1 MRKINRLHWLGVGLF
16 LGTLLFPVLTI
27 AQQPFPWE
35 STLEN
40 AQQAAAQS
48 NRLVLVHFWAPWC
61 GKCKKMESEVF
72 NQPGVGAALLVN
84 YVPVKINADQ
94 MPSTATKYGITG
106 LPTDIIITPQGQVV
120 DMLRGQIEGTQYLA
134 RLNQIASARRQS
146 AGQTAQVPANIPAR
160 PVADRPTADRPTA
173 EQRVASNQ
181 STASTSLSDDRY
193 ADYYRRNPGN
203 QPISSPAMP
212 AGEPSQPIPA
222 SISPPYAQQEPGAGP
237 ELSGPSLVQSP
248 AISSQ
253 QVRNITPPPVANMP
267 SANVPS
273 ATIPSANAP
282 SMNMPSTIAAQQAM
296 GNSPQP
302 SVANTAQQSPPG
314 FNPSTP
320 PLLSNIDKQAAP
332 ISSPAVQAPTANP
345 PVCLDGFCPVT
356 LAEKQQW
363 IQGDRRYGA
372 IHRGRTYLFTGPE
385 EQRRFFT
392 DPDRYAPIISG
403 NDIVQVM
410 EKGQTVPGM
419 REHGVF
425 YNAHIF
431 LFADEA
437 ALAKFSKNP
446 AYYANQALEAIQ
458 TSNHVTQQM
467 R

>member
-16 LGTLLFPVLTI
+16 LGTLLFPVLSI

-40 AQQAAAQS
+40 AQQVAAQS
-48 NRLVLVHFWAPWC
+48 NKLVLIHFWAPWC

-72 NQPGVGAALLVN
+72 NQPGLGGALLTN

-94 MPSTATKYGITG
+94 MPSTAMKYGITG

-120 DMLRGQIEGTQYLA
+120 DMMRGQIEATQYLA
-134 RLNQIASARRQS
+134 RLNQIASARHQS
-146 AGQTAQVPANIPAR
+146 TGQTAQAPANVPAR
-160 PVADRPTADRPTA
+160 PAAERPTA
-173 EQRVASNQ
+173 EQPIASNQ
-181 STASTSLSDDRY
+181 STASSSLSDDRY

-212 AGEPSQPIPA
+212 AGEPSQPSPA
-222 SISPPYAQQEPGAGP
+222 SVSPPYGHQEPGAGP
-237 ELSGPSLVQSP
+237 ELSGPGLIQPP
-248 AISSQ
+248 AISAQ
-253 QVRNITPPPVANMP
+253 QVRNITPPPGANLPSANIPSANIP

-273 ATIPSANAP
+273 ANIPSA
-282 SMNMPSTIAAQQAM
+282 IAAQQAM
-296 GNSPQP
+296 ASPPQP
-302 SVANTAQQSPPG
+302 AAANTAQQSTPG

-320 PLLSNIDKQAAP
+320 PPLANAGQQEAP
-332 ISSPAVQAPTANP
+332 ISSSAVQPPAANP
-345 PVCLDGFCPVT
+345 PLCLDGFCPVT

-363 IQGDRRYGA
+363 APGDRRYGA
-372 IHRGRTYLFTGPE
+372 IHRGRTYLFTSSE

-403 NDIVQVM
+403 NDIVQAM
-410 EKGQTVPGM
+410 EKGQAVPGK

-425 YNAHIF
+425 YNGHIF

-437 ALAKFSKNP
+437 TLDKFSKNP

-458 TSNHVTQQM
+458 ASNHVTQQM